1 MSLARL
7 SFQKALLLFCLPPT
21 PSLHP
26 LPKTGLKIMPSS
38 FLGFPTQLGP
48 EKALKLEQ
56 GLGWGGRGYGCSWWE
71 GAGGGNGQLSSQAR
85 GREQRSLGWPALS
98 GSLGSPLLSLPFSRQ
113 MSVLYPSL
121 SSSCPA
127 SLGQRSSPG
136 TSSPPLGVSI
146 DEAQLS

>member
-26 LPKTGLKIMPSS
+26 LPKTGLKILPSP

-48 EKALKLEQ
+48 GKALKLEQ
-56 GLGWGGRGYGCSWWE
+56 GLGWGGRGYWCSWWE

-85 GREQRSLGWPALS
+85 GREQRSLGWPALAPWGLYS
-98 GSLGSPLLSLPFSRQ
+98 FPSHFPAKCLSFTPVFPLLVLHPWDRDHLLALPVLPWVSL
-113 MSVLYPSL
+113 
-121 SSSCPA
+121 
-127 SLGQRSSPG
+127 
-136 TSSPPLGVSI
+136 
-146 DEAQLS
+146 